1 MVRKIV
7 IATVAAAALVT
18 GAGAAAVAASSGAG
32 ASGGS
37 PSAQRESEVRHEPE
51 ARGRIAEDER
61 EAGEDLVREVE
72 AEEVG
77 DVSGNRGPSESSGP
91 VSTSSAVQGRDA
103 QYGGHDEPN
112 HDVGDDRGHDG

>member
-1 MVRKIV
+1 MVRKIL
-7 IATVAAAALVT
+7 IATVAAATLVT

-61 EAGEDLVREVE
+61 EAGEDQVRRSVRRPGRAGCVGEQGERDEHAVVVHPPAGEV
-72 AEEVG
+72 
-77 DVSGNRGPSESSGP
+77 PP
-91 VSTSSAVQGRDA
+91 
-103 QYGGHDEPN
+103 
-112 HDVGDDRGHDG
+112 